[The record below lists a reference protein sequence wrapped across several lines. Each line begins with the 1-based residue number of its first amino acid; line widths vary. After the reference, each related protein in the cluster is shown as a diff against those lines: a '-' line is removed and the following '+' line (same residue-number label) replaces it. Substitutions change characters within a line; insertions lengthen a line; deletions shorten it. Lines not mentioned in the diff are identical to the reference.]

1 MKRMRLVSI
10 LEEFSLKS
18 HRLSKFLSNHRVL
31 SLTLNES
38 ELGNVTFLT
47 CNSNKHDFITW
58 DKYELFLKN
67 KTDPFGNYLVLSYIL
82 W

>member
-47 CNSNKHDFITW
+47 CNSNKHDFIT
-58 DKYELFLKN
+58 
-67 KTDPFGNYLVLSYIL
+67 
-82 W
+82 